1 LRFWAVHLFYHIFAP
16 LPEMTLL
23 WFRDTSHV
31 IVALLLSSW
40 NTWKFQQNHIQQCIS
55 SIFSEIRVT
64 TLNSSMP
71 KLNDSETAT
80 SQDFKPEV
88 LILHADA

>member
-1 LRFWAVHLFYHIFAP
+1 LSYFAP
-16 LPEMTLL
+16 LPEITLL
-23 WFRDTSHV
+23 WFTDTSHV

-40 NTWKFQQNHIQQCIS
+40 NTRKFQQNHIQQHIN
-55 SIFSEIRVT
+55 SIFNEIRPT

-71 KLNDSETAT
+71 QLNASETAT

-88 LILHADA
+88 LILHAYT